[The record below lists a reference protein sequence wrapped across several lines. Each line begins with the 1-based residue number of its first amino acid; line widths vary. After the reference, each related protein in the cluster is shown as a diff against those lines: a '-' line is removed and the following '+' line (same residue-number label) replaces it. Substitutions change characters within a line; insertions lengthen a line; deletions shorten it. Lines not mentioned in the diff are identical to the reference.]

1 MAKAQVANIRNR
13 LFKRSL
19 VPVVIAMVAAV
30 TIATYLFGM
39 PFPTNIHMN
48 TSPESLNLD
57 RYTITTD
64 SGQQNPTVL
73 TLWLRNDGA
82 YVTTLSSLSVHDQNP
97 NSSPVTFQMNGMTI
111 SPGTTKSITVDTL
124 GSNFY
129 FSHGIL
135 YQATLVTSRANLGY
149 SINY

>member
-1 MAKAQVANIRNR
+1 MASIRNHA
-13 LFKRSL
+13 FKRSL
-19 VPVVIAMVAAV
+19 LPIVIATVAAV
-30 TIATYLFGM
+30 TIATYMFAM
-39 PFPTNIHMN
+39 PLLTNSPLK
-48 TSPESLNLD
+48 TSPELLNLD
-57 RYTITTD
+57 HYTITSD

-73 TLWLRNDGA
+73 TMWLRNDGA
-82 YVTTLSSLSVHDQNP
+82 SVTTLSSLSVHDQNP

-111 SPGTTKSITVDTL
+111 GPGTTKSITVDTL

-135 YQATLVTSRANLGY
+135 YQATLVTSRTNLSY